1 MKPPIGPFI
10 IAAVALV
17 IVGAI
22 RMAFFVPAH

>member
-10 IAAVALV
+10 AVGIALI

-22 RMAFFVPAH
+22 RMAFFVPHH

>member
-10 IAAVALV
+10 AVAVALI

-22 RMAFFVPAH
+22 RMAFFLPAH